1 MGEIKIGDLV
11 EVVGH
16 SLYYSKGDRFEVA
29 ELLGKSVAD
38 YNGIAVVKTSIR
50 SVKETEAEKRG
61 AKFGVTGVV
70 KATGS
75 KWVFA
80 CEVEGFWRGIAEN
93 GVIVSGEPH
102 QFRLDHEPEYK
113 EIPFSE
119 ATDEQR
125 MDHEAVNFEGYSLSQ
140 VLKTHPGAY
149 ILQPRSIMK
158 PIVIDDIYNTT
169 ATVRVPA

>member
-119 ATDEQR
+119 ATHEQR
-125 MDHEAVNFEGYSLSQ
+125 MDISALRFDDGPVEQIFQFDNGEYAF
-140 VLKTHPGAY
+140 TIPGC
-149 ILQPRSIMK
+149 K
-158 PIVIDDIYNTT
+158 IVCTVPSCL
-169 ATVRVPA
+169 TVRIPA